1 MASTSPTAEMEAALR
16 CWGGFKAVNLL
27 LRDPENADLWKED
40 RRSFFGTK
48 KDVELVM
55 CKLED
60 GKWAISRGG
69 STASCCSTARG
80 SIWQCHSRPCSAAWR
95 PFQRVEGETQKCRG
109 MKVTRCLRATAFG
122 DFTSSSVWWDLELAD
137 EVTWRNGLEH
147 GGNCNFQRSE
157 RTRNPDLCG
166 CADSESGSIQEL
178 QLENISLA
186 DSKFDD
192 LEDLDDQLSREA
204 GADLPMTS
212 SGTARA
218 SRVIS
223 KLSPELVQRLRINQ
237 QIGRASPAK
246 ILSLCEDHLEVL
258 DAVNVATALHRVA
271 KASKSNGMQLPSF
284 GQHSV
289 GTGRVAGFK
298 RADHGSDTWLYQNCQ
313 GFHLFTRI
321 GRNVS
326 TDVKPRDLAS
336 LVWSFTS
343 LSVQHPSLRRTLRE
357 YGIGRSAQFSAIDL
371 ASIAWSL
378 ALLQWHGD
386 QMMEEI
392 ALAAGQQVSRLPVQA
407 LSNLVWCLERCI
419 EEFKSQDLA
428 NSAWSF
434 AALAVHNAFM
444 TAVASAAL
452 KRLKNFGST
461 AFTPQGISNII

>member
-55 CKLED
+55 CKL
-60 GKWAISRGG
+60 
-69 STASCCSTARG
+69 
-80 SIWQCHSRPCSAAWR
+80 
-95 PFQRVEGETQKCRG
+95 
-109 MKVTRCLRATAFG
+109 
-122 DFTSSSVWWDLELAD
+122 